1 MTKDL
6 NRHFTKEDVR
16 MATKHVKRHPASLV
30 IRKMQIH
37 TTAKYQLIHPH
48 WNDCHKKGRQY
59 KVLAGMQN
67 NWSISDGNA
76 KWSSHSGKWSSGC
89 L

>member
-48 WNDCHKKGRQY
+48 WNDCHKKRQTIQGAGRDAEQ
-59 KVLAGMQN
+59 LE
-67 NWSISDGNA
+67 
-76 KWSSHSGKWSSGC
+76 H